1 MSLPLDGIKVVD
13 VSQVAA
19 VPMAARMLADLGADV
34 IHVENPLT
42 GDSFRGLLAGMTTG
56 LQSDINYVWELYNR
70 NKKSVTID
78 LKQPDGQKI
87 LHRILKASDVFLTNL
102 RPFELDKFNLNY
114 ASLKKV
120 NPKLVCGFLNGF
132 GKEGPEKNIPGYDH
146 TGYWARSGIP
156 SRLRTLTKSLQRPG
170 TLLPAFMPSFGD
182 HMAAMILYGG
192 VMTALYNRT
201 KTGAG
206 DEVYASLYQAGV
218 YQQSFDFAGTLAAR
232 QEHEDVDV
240 ESDERSPLV
249 GQYLTK
255 DGRWLLL
262 SVLNS
267 ERYAFKIYEAIGR
280 KELIDDPLFQPPEPL
295 SENFAALRKILK
307 AEFKR
312 KTLKQWRI
320 LLDEASIPYAPVQT
334 HLEVVNDPQ
343 ARVNGFFITYDHPE
357 HGSIEGVATPI
368 NIGKARNKVRM
379 PAPEFSEHTDEVLLE
394 NGYSMEELIE
404 FKGQGV
410 IF

>member
-1 MSLPLDGIKVVD
+1 MSLPLEGIKVVD

-34 IHVENPLT
+34 IHVENPIT
-42 GDSFRGLLAGMTTG
+42 GDSFRDLLAGMTTG

-78 LKQPDGQKI
+78 LKQPEGKKI
-87 LHRILKASDVFLTNL
+87 IHRILKGSDVLITNL
-102 RPFELDKFNLNY
+102 RPFELEKFDLTY
-114 ASLKKV
+114 GFLKEL
-120 NPKLVCGFLNGF
+120 NPKLVCGYLNGF
-132 GKEGPEKNIPGYDH
+132 GKEGTEKNIPGYDH

-156 SRLRTLTKSLQRPG
+156 SRLRTLTKSLQAPG
-170 TLLPAFMPSFGD
+170 VLLPAFMPSFGD

-201 KTGAG
+201 NTGVG

-218 YQQSFDFAGTLAAR
+218 YQQSFDYAGTLATR

-249 GQYLTK
+249 AQYLTK

-267 ERYAFKIYEAIGR
+267 ER
-280 KELIDDPLFQPPEPL
+280 
-295 SENFAALRKILK
+295 
-307 AEFKR
+307 
-312 KTLKQWRI
+312 
-320 LLDEASIPYAPVQT
+320 
-334 HLEVVNDPQ
+334 
-343 ARVNGFFITYDHPE
+343 
-357 HGSIEGVATPI
+357 
-368 NIGKARNKVRM
+368 
-379 PAPEFSEHTDEVLLE
+379 
-394 NGYSMEELIE
+394 
-404 FKGQGV
+404 
-410 IF
+410 